1 MPLIYVPSYYAKD
14 DAGYYAALVAKFK
27 NIANAEVWRGGELF
41 GFICE
46 GVFRLA

>member
-1 MPLIYVPSYYAKD
+1 MQTIYVPAYYAPA
-14 DAGYYAALVAKFK
+14 DAQVHAVLAARLE

-46 GVFRLA
+46 GAFRLA